1 MHSMDTKQGIHVGQ
15 TGIEPQHSHK
25 HRHTRETVHQS
36 QSAHKRNAQ
45 KHNTDTIANTYH
57 THKHNVEINGIQ

>member
-1 MHSMDTKQGIHVGQ
+1 MDTKQGIHVGQ

-25 HRHTRETVHQS
+25 HRHTKKLYTNHKVHTN
-36 QSAHKRNAQ
+36 AMHKN
-45 KHNTDTIANTYH
+45 NTDTIANTYH